1 MAGNLTQYYQDFL
14 ARREQEFNDYIN
26 SAVAPAD
33 DLTYEQFG
41 DGGYIDSTVNGLLSG
56 IGSSLEGTGTYLNQ
70 HFGIGETMADFGNAM
85 AEGRAPTR
93 QWGFDEIADDPLG
106 FITDPSG
113 LVYTASNIT
122 GSAIPDVA
130 LTAGA
135 TAAMG
140 ATGGAAAPV
149 AAGLLGAT
157 RLGRALSVGGK
168 VLGKA
173 APYVAGGAMDASS
186 EAGNAYLQAVDQ
198 GMSQD
203 RALEAADRDFFGN
216 IALSSVQNAASMNL
230 FRGAGGVAGR
240 ILGRNADDVAEN
252 VSAKSGL
259 MGAISEYGGKVA
271 DFADKNY
278 ATRLAAYSLP
288 NQAIEGYTEGLQNE
302 IQNWAINDS
311 QINYNP
317 FNMSDESQDQ
327 MAAAFFGMAPMGAVG
342 AIGRRRARQNT
353 PIEATPE
360 EIQQNVSAQ
369 VPSTTASPDMS
380 GTMVEGEIT
389 PEDMSPA
396 QVEQPSGGVDVT
408 DLNNRIQAYIANP
421 SEYDKAEN
429 ALYANG
435 DEAGFAYM
443 QARANMLTENPEAT
457 FGYNPV
463 SGTKKMSNEDMKS
476 IARTLLQS
484 EDNPDIN
491 TEDKAE
497 QMAKLLKVRNDN
509 LYTRNRANQVIQQKR
524 DLGMEVSQAEL
535 DNAQKVSPD
544 TGFITSGRNEIK
556 AAIQANK
563 ATEKENNAKFR
574 QKKLEDKKIQEAQK
588 QKITETVNAIKPG
601 IIKDIRTNR
610 AQSKYFSPD
619 GKLSPTVD
627 KELRDAFGGKV
638 DPRITNAITAE
649 SKAVLDKER
658 KQSDKNNKARM
669 VLDDQLQKANKIN
682 TGENF
687 GYKIDMDDF
696 TSKTPAQRKTKL
708 ESTWKEID
716 RRRQKADEDYNIYN
730 FEKNRTPRIEVD
742 PSADPV
748 IGAFSKYAGKP
759 EVVKEAVV
767 KARKKFLAYESVGV
781 DGIVSKYRG
790 KNKEAAKKFVI
801 KYLNNLVTG
810 KYSQEEMLADI
821 ENSFNGKTQ
830 EAQSE
835 AKETRIEPDVKK
847 RSISPDKVKTVP
859 KAEEVSPKK
868 DFEKQKVSNLL
879 KEGTPHQYVKDV
891 IKARVDKNST
901 PETVANS
908 KKEAYKISQK
918 YSKELRRNKN
928 AKTINNTME
937 YLLNPEKFK
946 AVGKQVGTLVKKFK
960 GDTIPQANG
969 RNVNVVSD
977 ILDMA
982 TMSEESI
989 ISSYPLKLTN
999 AQRAAYTDK
1008 EIADAQEKFEE
1019 LKDKY
1024 QKASKQKANERKLAN
1039 SAKKRNVE
1047 VDPAED
1053 YSVSYEGGVVQSS
1066 KFSADVTIN
1075 SNQITIDSFGEGV
1088 VTRDTAKA
1096 SDEEISDYL
1105 QNSENLSILDSEL
1118 ERSDDG
1124 KTIYINEAQ
1133 YLVTKD
1139 EEGGKPFT
1147 IPQFLYD
1154 KLSDKDK
1161 AAFIKDGGKVDGKK
1175 PTPPDKG
1182 GKNNVSRPG
1191 LDSERTRETGQY
1203 QYRSVGEQGQSRS
1216 DGSSGRN
1223 DGRPVQRVSQ
1233 SEVQRKTQDKDGS
1246 VLSKAFRTDDKTVP
1260 EKFKNNFVQE
1270 QFKHLT
1276 EEEKTKTADAM
1287 STGGLLFKL
1296 ENKAKKTG
1304 YGTEIYAETDMDS
1317 GEITI
1322 FPVLKDNYVSNNRQ
1336 AIAAHEFIHYAL
1348 SSLVNTNVTNKKDAM
1363 KSREDILGKVSNI
1376 TRKKYKGQN
1385 IKDRDNIIAN
1395 AIKELEDAK
1404 WSDSDPVKNDFGK
1417 SVYGVFDE
1425 NDRKLLD
1432 GLIQRIVKD
1441 TSPTGLLS
1449 KLKAKQHYFHEIIA
1463 NKAIADKIDAREKLE
1478 DLVIDNEMCD
1488 PEAKI
1493 SDIKKMPVDDLL
1505 GLLKNGYGDKPGNQK
1520 LYEQGVKIVKD
1531 GGELYNFILDM
1542 ALKNNKEALT
1552 RYKAFAVKT
1561 RQARLLKKNDSTPN
1575 TTINTSPF
1583 ASESQKRIADNE
1595 GIRPPDNATRLA
1607 VFRSGFKGLFTTGGR
1622 RGGMSFWSEFLDNPR
1637 YVFEKYWPKAMHVYD
1652 LAQKSRLKLED
1663 AIARYNQRYL
1673 EIFSGLS
1680 KESTQKVEQLI
1691 LYADEAMRDPMQVIE
1706 LDNGKFAALD
1716 YDGYIEHFTDNKEA
1730 VLRLNE
1736 LRKSG
1741 EYKYATSIAE
1751 RPDDATGKSG
1761 NVTVIALS
1769 KNSKLF
1775 SNRKDAEKYAESMFN
1790 EATRQ
1795 AIEDMTGQAHT
1806 MSQAKEVISRYRKFR
1821 KFMDDIWE
1829 ESAREALKT
1838 GAPVPPK
1845 RYGYFPHMHLPYV
1858 VYEKRVKGD
1867 STADWVKVNSFYTP
1881 REAARYTEKLVKE
1894 GKEAQYVK
1902 ISPIDNL
1909 ALQQQYGTNE
1919 RLTASEI
1926 EDMKANELINTRDDE
1941 YEDYTNHNGALKSEL
1956 SRYFQKSNT
1965 ISVEKAMKAV
1975 QSIQSRKP
1983 GKNNPTLRKAQ
1994 MQIKSTG
2001 IFKKLQRM
2009 KKDTITKEELYTIL
2023 NEANMRY
2030 KFNPHFIAQTNA
2042 SGFSHNVRETTYR
2055 YMMRQANYVA
2065 KAEFFAEATN
2075 TYTELTHLDF
2085 YKDAPVTDRDVF
2097 LHEYIKAVN
2106 NLTSVTAVDRMIDR
2120 AFSDV
2125 PLLGTLYNR
2134 FIGSHPY
2141 MDFASRAIQ
2150 TNNILKLGLLNPS
2163 SAIVQLSQL
2172 LNANA
2177 KLGGNKF
2184 IGLSKYFRKGM
2195 DAAFIKAKESD
2206 KKYKDLYEYCG
2217 ITDETVALDSE
2228 MIGKRPGMLE
2238 KKWLAGKSLTDL
2250 ANSSMVFFNWGDR
2263 KARKATAI
2271 GGYLKAQDVY
2281 AALGKEQKD
2290 KLLKVA
2296 TDNWNRKRESAKV
2309 KELKFK
2315 APKPTAESVREE
2327 YCLKYARNLVND
2339 TNFNYSVTDTPL
2351 LLTKLGVTGKLL
2363 FQFQKYPLFTLNF
2376 IKHNTAEENIRFIV
2390 PLLLLAGCMGLPCA
2404 DAVDEVSEL
2413 VSGKKPTDYLK
2424 EQAILWAGKDPAKKA
2439 IANVALYGTPTLA
2452 GINLSTRIG
2461 LEGAIPTEIGGPTL
2475 NTAQDILSGKNPVT
2489 AMAPRLGGF
2498 KAAFTG
2504 QYENTSGNLVT
2515 NLSVYDR
2522 ALKVLGFKPMTETNA
2537 SDASGALYRK
2547 TQEYRDNLAKAKKE
2561 FIANPNPSTREAL
2574 RIYGM
2579 SNREI
2584 SKLLLTKDATSI
2596 EKQLKSIPKKSKSED
2611 AQKLQAL
2618 AEIVQG

>member
-1 MAGNLTQYYQDFL
+1 M
-14 ARREQEFNDYIN
+14 
-26 SAVAPAD
+26 
-33 DLTYEQFG
+33 
-41 DGGYIDSTVNGLLSG
+41 GGYLGAFKDSVDYG
-56 IGSSLEGTGTYLNQ
+56 IGAVIHDTGSYLGSDTLQGLGAWMEEGNEPVKSYTWEDMKADP
-70 HFGIGETMADFGNAM
+70 IGY
-85 AEGRAPTR
+85 
-93 QWGFDEIADDPLG
+93 
-106 FITDPSG
+106 ITDPRG
-113 LVYTASNIT
+113 LTS
-122 GSAIPDVA
+122 
-130 LTAGA
+130 TAGSLLGSSIPSIAAAAAVETA
-135 TAAMG
+135 TGGLGTGLAAALVTNGARAGLLASRVGKVASYVPKVAGM
-140 ATGGAAAPV
+140 ATGGAIDAA
-149 AAGLLGAT
+149 
-157 RLGRALSVGGK
+157 
-168 VLGKA
+168 
-173 APYVAGGAMDASS
+173 S
-186 EAGNAYLQAVDQ
+186 EAGNAYDQAIQ
-198 GMSQD
+198 QNYGEQ
-203 RALEAADRDFFGN
+203 AASNVADTVFGDN
-216 IALSSVQNAASMNL
+216 FLLSSLSTGIELGAVKRAARLGRVSNEVSEGGNNLINAIADFGDKNL
-230 FRGAGGVAGR
+230 ATR
-240 ILGRNADDVAEN
+240 LGRNILATN
-252 VSAKSGL
+252 VP
-259 MGAISEYGGKVA
+259 E
-271 DFADKNY
+271 
-278 ATRLAAYSLP
+278 AY
-288 NQAIEGYTEGLQNE
+288 QEGLQNE
-302 IQNWAINDS
+302 FQNSALTGEDINW
-311 QINYNP
+311 NP
-317 FNMSDESQDQ
+317 LNMGAESQDQ
-327 MAAAFFGMAPMGAVG
+327 MAAAFFGMMPMTGLGSIRRSRPRPSQIEDVPAPEAPE
-342 AIGRRRARQNT
+342 QSNT
-353 PIEATPE
+353 SNEA
-360 EIQQNVSAQ
+360 
-369 VPSTTASPDMS
+369 PSQTTTVSPDMS
-380 GTMVEGEIT
+380 GTMVEREIT
-389 PEDMSPA
+389 PEDMSPV

-509 LYTRNRANQVIQQKR
+509 LYARNRANQVIQQKR

-544 TGFITSGRNEIK
+544 TGFITAGRDEIK
-556 AAIQANK
+556 AAIKANK
-563 ATEKENNAKFR
+563 ATAKENRAKGTQMMLDSFKNDGERSDFFLRDDGTMSTQGIERLANFGLTPESKAVRNLATRESNKIR
-574 QKKLEDKKIQEAQK
+574 QAQS
-588 QKITETVNAIKPG
+588 QKVTETVNTIKPG
-601 IIKDIRTNR
+601 IVNNIRENGV
-610 AQSKYFSPD
+610 QSKYFSPN
-619 GKLSPTVD
+619 GKLSPAVD

-658 KQSDKNNKARM
+658 KRSDKNNKDRM

-687 GYKIDMDDF
+687 GIKVD
-696 TSKTPAQRKTKL
+696 TSGFANMKAYERATKL
-708 ESTWKEID
+708 D
-716 RRRQKADEDYNIYN
+716 QANG
-730 FEKNRTPRIEVD
+730 RIEARRKQ
-742 PSADPV
+742 ADLDAIEGFERVREVKINDNPATSPV
-748 IGAFSKYAGKP
+748 VAAMAKRAKNP
-759 EVVKEAVV
+759 KTAA
-767 KARKKFLAYESVGV
+767 KAIAKQLDKFLNYNKTFNVNDV
-781 DGIVSKYRG
+781 VSKYTG
-790 KNKEAAKKFVI
+790 KNKDIVREAFT
-801 KYLNNLVTG
+801 KYANNIVTG
-810 KYSQEEMLADI
+810 KYSQEEILADI

-830 EAQSE
+830 EAQPE

-847 RSISPDKVKTVP
+847 RSISPDKVKTGP
-859 KAEEVSPKK
+859 KAKEVSPKK
-868 DFEKQKVSNLL
+868 DFEKKTVSSLL
-879 KEGTPHQYVKDV
+879 KEDKPHQYVKDV

-946 AVGKQVGTLVKKFK
+946 AVGKQVGTLVKTFK

-1019 LKDKY
+1019 LKAKY

-1066 KFSADVTIN
+1066 IFSADVTIN

-1088 VTRDTAKA
+1088 VTRDTSKA
-1096 SDEEISDYL
+1096 SDDEIADYL
-1105 QNSENLSILDSEL
+1105 QDSENLDILAVKDDRDNPPKL

-1124 KTIYINEAQ
+1124 KTISTEKARYRII
-1133 YLVTKD
+1133 KD
-1139 EEGGKPFT
+1139 KEGGKPFT

-1203 QYRSVGEQGQSRS
+1203 QYRSVGEHGQSRS
-1216 DGSSGRN
+1216 DGSSRGN
-1223 DGRPVQRVSQ
+1223 DGRSVQRVSQ

-1260 EKFKNNFVQE
+1260 EKFKNSFVQE

-1296 ENKAKKTG
+1296 GNKAKKTG
-1304 YGTEIYAETDMDS
+1304 YGAEIYAETDMDS

-1322 FPVLKDNYVSNNRQ
+1322 FPVLKDNYAADNRQ
-1336 AIAAHEFIHYAL
+1336 AIAAHEFVHYAL

-1363 KSREDILGKVSNI
+1363 KNREDILSKVSNI

-1395 AIKELEDAK
+1395 AIKELEDTK

-1417 SVYGVFDE
+1417 AVYGVFKE
-1425 NDRKLLD
+1425 EGRAILD

-1441 TSPTGLLS
+1441 TSPTGVFS

-1505 GLLKNGYGDKPGNQK
+1505 GLLKNGYGDKSGNQK

-1561 RQARLLKKNDSTPN
+1561 RQARRLKKNGSTPN

-1607 VFRSGFKGLFTTGGR
+1607 VFWSGFKGLFTTGGR

-1716 YDGYIEHFTDNKEA
+1716 YDGYIEHFIDNKEA

-1751 RPDDATGKSG
+1751 RPDDATGESG

-1775 SNRKDAEKYAESMFN
+1775 SNRKDAEKYVESMFD

-1806 MSQAKEVISRYRKFR
+1806 MSQAKEVIDRYRKFR

-1902 ISPIDNL
+1902 ISPVDNL

-1965 ISVEKAMKAV
+1965 ISIEKAMKAV

-2042 SGFSHNVRETTYR
+2042 SGFSRNVRETTYR

-2125 PLLGTLYNR
+2125 PLVGTLYNR

-2271 GGYLKAQDVY
+2271 GGYLKAQDMY
-2281 AALGKEQKD
+2281 ETLGKEQKD

-2376 IKHNTAEENIRFIV
+2376 IKHNTVEENIRFIV

-2439 IANVALYGTPTLA
+2439 IANVALYGMPTLA

-2522 ALKVLGFKPMTETNA
+2522 ALKILGFKPMAETNA

-2579 SNREI
+2579 SNKEI
-2584 SKLLLTKDATSI
+2584 NKLLLTKDSTSI

-2618 AEIVQG
+2618 AEVVQG